1 MERGFLLRIQ
11 LMLKPLLGVAAT
23 GVAAVV
29 IWKVLALVLLP
40 MLGLAIGIVAL
51 VIKVFVIL
59 VLLVI
64 AYWLYRRM
72 ARRDSEAV

>member
-1 MERGFLLRIQ
+1 MI
-11 LMLKPLLGVAAT
+11 KPLLGVAAT

-29 IWKVLALVLLP
+29 IWKLMAIVLLP
-40 MLGLAIGIVAL
+40 MIGLAIGLVAL

-59 VLLVI
+59 IVLLI

-72 ARRDSEAV
+72 VRQDSMVI